1 MKIILTLIS
10 FFLFTQLNAQTHQV
24 RGHLTDE
31 HQKPVSYAGIFLLS
45 AADSAKV
52 KAVVSDSTGHFNLSN
67 VPKGKYF
74 VKISFIGYQHYMSGP
89 LELNGTELVA
99 NLGSIRLVAEQ
110 MSLNTVEIKAN
121 KATIVQQLD
130 RMVMNV
136 ENSVMAEGGTAL
148 ELLNKAPGVTMT
160 ESGELSLKGRPGTMV
175 MINGK
180 PAYLSGNQLANLLR
194 GTASNTISRIEIMAS
209 PSSKYDAAGNGGIV
223 NIILK
228 KQTKA
233 GLNGTVSANGGA
245 GRSAR
250 FGGGTS
256 LNYRTEK
263 VSFFGNYNYFYQDL
277 EGSGEVK
284 RDFYRDGMGAGRTPY
299 SSSVQ
304 QMDEKAKLRS
314 HNFQA
319 GMDLFL
325 NEKNTL
331 GFMVNGGVGKY
342 PAVQLTRN
350 RLYNNET
357 GDVIWDA
364 HTNTTGKER
373 WTDMLYNINY
383 KYLFNDKGHEL
394 TADIDYVS
402 HFSKMDQQLDTRF
415 MGAQN
420 MFLPALKSRIGDL
433 PSDNDIY
440 VGKIDYVLPAGK
452 LGKLEAGWKGSV
464 VRMVNN
470 LKYDTLQNGAYV
482 PDHSTSN
489 DFIYKEQI
497 QAGYVNLKK
506 DIGKFSVQAGLRGE
520 YTYTQGHQL
529 TTDSLVKRSYFKLF
543 PSVFLT
549 QEINDKNR
557 VQLSYSKRIERPG
570 YWDMNPFRVYMDP
583 FSYEEGNPYLL
594 PSIVNAFELSY
605 GFRSR
610 YYTTLTYNSST
621 DVISSLVGG
630 DSNLAF
636 QRPENLATF
645 KNYGISFTAS
655 VDFTKW
661 WSGTQFANL
670 FRNDFSITAPA
681 GEQRIKGTSFT
692 FDSQNTFKLGN
703 GWKTELSG
711 MYKSK
716 VVSGVFTTKSYYMV
730 SAGGQ
735 KDILK
740 ERGTLKLLV
749 NDIFQS
755 KQIKQSARYGNISAY
770 SHNRPD
776 SRAVVLS
783 FSYRF
788 GGDGAVGKQ
797 RSTASEDLKGR
808 LK

>member
-1 MKIILTLIS
+1 MRIILTLIS
-10 FFLFTQLNAQTHQV
+10 FFLLTQLNAQTHQIK
-24 RGHLTDE
+24 GHLTDE
-31 HQKPVSYAGIFLLS
+31 HQKPVGYAGIFLLS
-45 AADSAKV
+45 AADSTKV

-74 VKISFIGYQHYMSGP
+74 VKISFIGYQPYRSEP
-89 LELNGTELVA
+89 LELDGTELVS
-99 NLGSIRLVAEQ
+99 NLGRIRLVAEQ

-148 ELLNKAPGVTMT
+148 ELLNKAPGVTMS

-180 PAYLSGNQLANLLR
+180 PTYLSGNQLANLLR

-263 VSFFGNYNYFYQDL
+263 ISFFGNYNYFYQDL
-277 EGSGEVK
+277 KGSDDVK
-284 RDFYRDGMGAGRTPY
+284 RDFYQDGMGTGKTPY

-304 QMDEKAKLRS
+304 RMDEKAKLRS

-342 PAVQLTRN
+342 PSVQPTRN

-364 HTNTTGKER
+364 HTNTTGRER

-383 KYLFNDKGHEL
+383 KHLFNDKGHEL

-415 MGAQN
+415 MGTQN
-420 MFLPALKSRIGDL
+420 MFLPELKSRIGDL

-452 LGKLEAGWKGSV
+452 LGKLEAGWKGSF

-470 LKYDTLQNGAYV
+470 LKYDTLQNGMYV

-506 DIGKFSVQAGLRGE
+506 DIGKFSIQAGLRGE

-583 FSYEEGNPYLL
+583 FSYEEGNPYLS

-645 KNYGISFTAS
+645 KNYGISFTAT

-670 FRNDFSITAPA
+670 FRNDFSIAAPQ
-681 GEQRIKGTSFT
+681 GEQRIQGTSFT

-703 GWKTELSG
+703 GWKTELGG
-711 MYKSK
+711 MYRSK

-740 ERGTLKLLV
+740 DRGTLKLLV

-755 KQIKQSARYGNISAY
+755 KQIKQSATYGNISAY
-770 SHNRPD
+770 SHSRPD

-788 GGDGAVGKQ
+788 GGDGAGGKQ

>member
-1 MKIILTLIS
+1 MKITLTLFS
-10 FFLFTQLNAQTHQV
+10 FFLFAQLHAQTHQV
-24 RGHLTDE
+24 KGHLMDE

-45 AADSAKV
+45 AADSTKV
-52 KAVVSDSTGHFNLSN
+52 KAVVSDSTGYFNLSN

-74 VKISFIGYQHYMSGP
+74 VKISFIGYQHYRSEP
-89 LELNGTELVA
+89 LELDGTTLVS
-99 NLGSIRLVAEQ
+99 NLGRIRLVAEQ
-110 MSLNTVEIKAN
+110 LALNTVEIKAN

-148 ELLNKAPGVTMT
+148 ELLNKAPGVTMS

-180 PAYLSGNQLANLLR
+180 PVYLSGNQLSNLLR

-277 EGSGEVK
+277 KGSDEVK
-284 RDFYRDGMGAGRTPY
+284 RDFYRDGMGAGKTPY

-304 QMDEKAKLRS
+304 RMDEKAKLRS

-342 PAVQLTRN
+342 PSVQPTRN

-357 GDVIWDA
+357 GGVIWDA

-383 KYLFNDKGHEL
+383 KHLFNDKGHEL
-394 TADIDYVS
+394 TADLDYVS

-415 MGAQN
+415 IGTQN

-464 VRMVNN
+464 VRMENK

-482 PDHSTSN
+482 PDYSTSN

-506 DIGKFSVQAGLRGE
+506 DIGKFSIQAGLRGE

-543 PSVFLT
+543 PGVFLT
-549 QEINDKNR
+549 QEINEKNR

-583 FSYEEGNPYLL
+583 FSYEEGNPYLS

-670 FRNDFSITAPA
+670 FRNDFSIAAPQ
-681 GEQRIKGTSFT
+681 GEQRIRATSFT

-703 GWKTELSG
+703 GWKAELSG
-711 MYKSK
+711 MYKTK
-716 VVSGVFTTKSYYMV
+716 AVSGVFTTKSYYMV

-740 ERGTLKLLV
+740 DRGTLKLLV

-755 KQIKQSARYGNISAY
+755 KQIKQSAAYGNIYTY
-770 SHNRPD
+770 SHSRPD

-788 GGDGAVGKQ
+788 GGDGVVGKQ

>member
-31 HQKPVSYAGIFLLS
+31 HQKPVNYAGIFLLS
-45 AADSAKV
+45 AADSTKV
-52 KAVVSDSTGHFNLSN
+52 KAVVSDSAGHFNLSN

-74 VKISFIGYQHYMSGP
+74 VKISFIGYQHYKSGP
-89 LELNGTELVA
+89 LELNGTELVF
-99 NLGSIRLVAEQ
+99 NLGRIRLVAEQ

-148 ELLNKAPGVTMT
+148 ALLNKAPGVTMS

-180 PAYLSGNQLANLLR
+180 PTYLSGNQLANLLR

-245 GRSAR
+245 GRLAR
-250 FGGGTS
+250 LGGGTS

-277 EGSGEVK
+277 KGSDDVK
-284 RDFYRDGMGAGRTPY
+284 RDFYRDGMGAGKIPY

-304 QMDEKAKLRS
+304 RMDEKAKLRS

-319 GMDLFL
+319 GMELFL

-342 PAVQLTRN
+342 PAVKPTRN

-364 HTNTTGKER
+364 HTNTIGKER

-383 KYLFNDKGHEL
+383 KHLFNDKGHEL

-415 MGAQN
+415 MGTQQL
-420 MFLPALKSRIGDL
+420 FLPALKSRIGDL

-470 LKYDTLQNGAYV
+470 LKYDTLQNGTYV

-506 DIGKFSVQAGLRGE
+506 DIGKFSIQAGLRGE
-520 YTYTQGHQL
+520 YTDTKGHQL

-610 YYTTLTYNSST
+610 YYTTLTYNAST

-661 WSGTQFANL
+661 WSGTHFANL
-670 FRNDFSITAPA
+670 FSNDFSIAAPE

-703 GWKTELSG
+703 GWKAELSG

-735 KDILK
+735 KEILK
-740 ERGTLKLLV
+740 DRGTLKLLV

-755 KQIKQSARYGNISAY
+755 KQIKQSATYGNISAY
-770 SHNRPD
+770 SHSRPD

-788 GGDGAVGKQ
+788 GGDGAGGKQ